1 MLSASLFINITV
13 GGSVDWEKV
22 DAHSVD
28 NPIMVLKNA
37 LPVFNLMGTRGSRYI
52 FYLSFNSY

>member
-1 MLSASLFINITV
+1 M
-13 GGSVDWEKV
+13 DWEKV